1 MPFLSSAF
9 HTFYRQAPLA
19 RQLGI
24 MSTLNTPRPSNV
36 LVVDDETA
44 LRKIIC
50 TALGASGFTVE
61 EARHGQEA
69 LAAIQTH
76 RFDLVLLDINMP
88 GLSGVETCRQIRLL
102 EPRTGIIML
111 TVRDGE
117 EDRVRALDAGADDY
131 VTKPFR
137 FRELKARLGAVL
149 RRIRTEATP
158 PESGILRAGNLK
170 MDLDHRTLWKSGVKI
185 HLSRRE
191 FDLLAF
197 LMKSRGAPLTHQ
209 KLLRGVWGPECGNE
223 LEYLRT
229 YMRLL
234 RKKIED
240 DPGKPQYLLTDP
252 WVGYR
257 FRDPSD
263 PTQPAASSGDE

>member
-1 MPFLSSAF
+1 MSAMISP
-9 HTFYRQAPLA
+9 Q
-19 RQLGI
+19 
-24 MSTLNTPRPSNV
+24 PSLV
-36 LVVDDETA
+36 LVVDDDPA
-44 LRKIIC
+44 LRKTIC
-50 TALGASGFTVE
+50 SALSASGFAIE

-69 LAAIQTH
+69 LDAVQLH
-76 RFDLVLLDINMP
+76 KFDLVLLDINMP
-88 GLSGVETCRQIRLL
+88 GMSGVETCRQIRSLT
-102 EPRTGIIML
+102 PRTGIIML
-111 TVRDGE
+111 TVRDDE

-149 RRIRTEATP
+149 RRIRTEP
-158 PESGILRAGNLK
+158 IEELRVLCVGNLK
-170 MDLDHRTLWKSGVKI
+170 LDLDQRALWKAGVRI

-191 FDLLAF
+191 FDLLAS
-197 LMKSRGAPLTHQ
+197 LMKTRGAPITHA

-229 YMRLL
+229 YIRLL

-240 DPGKPQYLLTDP
+240 DPGNPKYLLTDP

-263 PTQPAASSGDE
+263 PEQAGAF

>member
-1 MPFLSSAF
+1 
-9 HTFYRQAPLA
+9 
-19 RQLGI
+19 
-24 MSTLNTPRPSNV
+24 
-36 LVVDDETA
+36 
-44 LRKIIC
+44 
-50 TALGASGFTVE
+50 
-61 EARHGQEA
+61 
-69 LAAIQTH
+69 
-76 RFDLVLLDINMP
+76 
-88 GLSGVETCRQIRLL
+88 
-102 EPRTGIIML
+102 ML

-149 RRIRTEATP
+149 RRIRTEP
-158 PESGILRAGNLK
+158 IEELRVLCVGNLK
-170 MDLDHRTLWKSGVKI
+170 LDLDQRTLWKAGVRI

-191 FDLLAF
+191 FDLLAS
-197 LMKSRGAPLTHQ
+197 LMKTRGAPITHA

-229 YMRLL
+229 YIRLL

-240 DPGKPQYLLTDP
+240 DPGNPKYLLTDP

-263 PTQPAASSGDE
+263 PEQAGAF

>member
-1 MPFLSSAF
+1 MVCA
-9 HTFYRQAPLA
+9 
-19 RQLGI
+19 
-24 MSTLNTPRPSNV
+24 
-36 LVVDDETA
+36 
-44 LRKIIC
+44 
-50 TALGASGFTVE
+50 ALGASGFAVE

-69 LAAIQTH
+69 LAAMQLH

-102 EPRTGIIML
+102 EPSTGIIML

-149 RRIRTEATP
+149 RRIQTEPAK
-158 PESGILRAGNLK
+158 ESGILRAGSLK
-170 MDLDHRTLWKSGVKI
+170 LDLDRRSLWKAGVRI

-191 FDLLAF
+191 FDLLSV
-197 LMKSRGAPLTHQ
+197 LMKSRGAPLTHA
-209 KLLRGVWGPECGNE
+209 KLLRAVWGPECGNE

-229 YMRLL
+229 YVRLL
-234 RKKIED
+234 RKKIEEE
-240 DPGKPQYLLTDP
+240 PANPQYLLTDP

-263 PTQPAASSGDE
+263 PNQAVIFREE